1 MRRYFLTL
9 GYDGSAYH
17 GWQQQPGAVTVQE
30 CLDKA
35 LSVLLRTDV
44 EVVGAGRTDA
54 GVHARTMV
62 AHFDA
67 ETDVDCP
74 QLVYKL
80 NRLLP
85 PDIAVRECR
94 EVDATLH
101 ARFSAVSRTYH
112 YYVHTAKDPFV
123 RHSSYFL
130 PYTPDFERMNR
141 AAEVLMQYTDFT
153 SFSKLHTQ
161 VKTNLCTVTQARWE
175 RVGEQQWRFVVT
187 ANRFLR
193 NMVRAMVGTLLMVG
207 RGALDEDGLRAVIE
221 GRDRCKAG
229 DSVPAHG
236 LYLVDIQ
243 YPSQS

>member
-17 GWQQQPGAVTVQE
+17 GWQQQPGAVTVQD

-101 ARFSAVSRTYH
+101 ARLSAFC
-112 YYVHTAKDPFV
+112 APQQ
-123 RHSSYFL
+123 L
-130 PYTPDFERMNR
+130 LL
-141 AAEVLMQYTDFT
+141 A
-153 SFSKLHTQ
+153 LH
-161 VKTNLCTVTQARWE
+161 AR
-175 RVGEQQWRFVVT
+175 
-187 ANRFLR
+187 
-193 NMVRAMVGTLLMVG
+193 
-207 RGALDEDGLRAVIE
+207 LRAHEPCGGAADAIH
-221 GRDRCKAG
+221 RL
-229 DSVPAHG
+229 H
-236 LYLVDIQ
+236 LVL
-243 YPSQS
+243 